1 MKRVVLG
8 IDTSCY
14 TTSAALADENS
25 QIVAFSRKLLPVQAG
40 ERGLRQSEA
49 VFAHIKQLP

>member
-1 MKRVVLG
+1 MKKVVLG